1 VSGYRNTQDAIES
14 VSTMKSEFDSMKGR
28 TLEDMADMVQQ
39 FNSKIASKKAAL
51 EPVLRE
57 VRSVR
62 QQSQVITMTYE
73 FLFKHTLGSLL
84 SSLINLLLTGTETE
98 WTTELRRTLASWPCC
113 KCASCHWKW
122 HVAIK
127 LYSNKIFQ
135 FLTGSAG

>member
-1 VSGYRNTQDAIES
+1 MSGYRNTQDAIES

-62 QQSQVITMTYE
+62 QQSQVV
-73 FLFKHTLGSLL
+73 TLSFSSLL
-84 SSLINLLLTGTETE
+84 SSLVNLLLTRAETE
-98 WTTELRRTLASWPCC
+98 WTTELRRTLASSPCC
-113 KCASCHWKW
+113 KYASCH
-122 HVAIK
+122 
-127 LYSNKIFQ
+127 
-135 FLTGSAG
+135 